1 MTESTWSSDDV
12 TPNPPSRKLRKV
24 LPHDNFDDRGI
35 CAAPQL
41 VAPRLDIGGENGLRA
56 VIRVIRKARGLK
68 QQDLARESGISGN
81 YLCFIE
87 SGRRDPT
94 VAVLRRL
101 GGALKIPTAMFFV
114 WQEAGDD
121 ALEATDIDK
130 IVELLN
136 RRIPMCAPQKS
147 PKKHGRRID
156 PA

>member
-1 MTESTWSSDDV
+1 MDLGT
-12 TPNPPSRKLRKV
+12 
-24 LPHDNFDDRGI
+24 
-35 CAAPQL
+35 
-41 VAPRLDIGGENGLRA
+41 

-94 VAVLRRL
+94 LAVLRRL
-101 GGALKIPTAMFFV
+101 AGALKVPTAMFFI

-121 ALEATDIDK
+121 ELDATDIDK

-136 RRIPMCAPQKS
+136 RRIPMCAPLKS
-147 PKKHGRRID
+147 AKKQGRRID
-156 PA
+156 LA